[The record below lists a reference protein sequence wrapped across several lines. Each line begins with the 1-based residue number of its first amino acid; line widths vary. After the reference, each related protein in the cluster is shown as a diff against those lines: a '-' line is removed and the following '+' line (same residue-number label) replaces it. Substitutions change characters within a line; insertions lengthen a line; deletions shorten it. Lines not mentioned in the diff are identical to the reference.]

1 MPPFWESKRAKLSDI
16 RNANI
21 VEDGYGYI
29 NIDTMEEVKIT
40 FQ

>member
-1 MPPFWESKRAKLSDI
+1 MPPFWESRRAKLSNI
-16 RNANI
+16 QNAVV
-21 VEDGYGYI
+21 VEEGYGYI